1 MAEKNNGF
9 MKAFLP
15 GLVIGLVVGG
25 IAGAVLPEMLAAK
38 PIHTEPATGGS
49 VPGARER
56 DGRDPGLEQPGDLIV
71 PETPGNTDDE
81 TPEEDGDGSGG

>member
-25 IAGAVLPEMLAAK
+25 IAGAVLPELLAAK
-38 PIHTEPATGGS
+38 PIHTEPVTGAS
-49 VPGARER
+49 PAGARER
-56 DGRDPGLEQPGDLIV
+56 DEGDPGIQPGDLIV
-71 PETPGNTDDE
+71 PETPVDDE
-81 TPEEDGDGSGG
+81 VSPEEDGDGSGG